1 MKNEVST
8 ENKRKTGLRERKKAK
23 TMANVQMH
31 AMRLF
36 RELGYN
42 ATTVEQIA
50 EAAEISPSTFFRYFS
65 TKEDV
70 VITDNY
76 DPLLIAAF
84 EDQPSDLSPLQ
95 AVRNAMISGLTDMSP
110 DELET
115 MRERNQLIMTVPELR
130 GTSLNNLIQTMQLLT
145 EIVAK
150 RVGRKPDDLA
160 VRTFAGVVVG
170 VNISVMQY
178 YAENPDKDFSKLIEE
193 AFSKVEDGLPL

>member
-1 MKNEVST
+1 
-8 ENKRKTGLRERKKAK
+8 
-23 TMANVQMH
+23 MANVQMH

-95 AVRNAMISGLTDMSP
+95 AVRNAMISGMDDMSP

-115 MRERNQLIMTVPELR
+115 MRERNQLIMAVPELR
-130 GTSLNNLIQTMQLLT
+130 GATLNNLIQTMQLLT
-145 EIVAK
+145 EIMAK

-160 VRTFAGVVVG
+160 LRTFAGVVVG
-170 VNISVMQY
+170 VNISVMLY
-178 YAENPDKDFSKLIEE
+178 YAENPDKDFSKLIDE
-193 AFSKVEDGLPL
+193 AFSKLEDGLLL

>member
-1 MKNEVST
+1 MSSD
-8 ENKRKTGLRERKKAK
+8 NKRSIGLRERKKAK
-23 TMANVQMH
+23 TMATVQMH
-31 AMRLF
+31 ALRLF
-36 RELGYN
+36 HELGYN

-84 EDQPSDLSPLQ
+84 EDQPSNLSPLQ
-95 AVRNAMISGLTDMSP
+95 AVRNAMISGMADMSA

-130 GTSLNNLIQTMQLLT
+130 AATLNNLTQTMQLLM
-145 EIVAK
+145 EMVAK

-160 VRTFAGVVVG
+160 VRTFAGAIVG
-170 VNISVMQY
+170 VNISVMFY
-178 YAENPDKDFSKLIEE
+178 YAENPGADFAKLMDEALAKLEE
-193 AFSKVEDGLPL
+193 GLPL